1 MKIKTVIIALVVIF
15 ITGLLFKVRIQSGR
29 IDRLETDNTRMDSNI
44 RNLLYE
50 NIQITNLVLS
60 QREVTGKVKRERDSL
75 ALIVKVKPKQ
85 ITKIVTIT
93 NTVHDTIPV
102 PVPSIITGVDKWFI
116 TDSGNCWK
124 WAANAFKQGDSLKVE
139 RTLFEYNNKTTQTFY
154 KKAPHIWFIRI
165 GKWRYL
171 QRISSNCGEPKL
183 QSIEFIK

>member
-1 MKIKTVIIALVVIF
+1 MKIKSILIALVVIF
-15 ITGLLFKVRIQSGR
+15 VTGLLLKVRIQAGK
-29 IDRLETDNTRMDSNI
+29 IDRLETDNTRLDSNI

-60 QREVTGKVKRERDSL
+60 QKEVTGKVKRERDSL
-75 ALIVKVKPKQ
+75 AKELEVKPKQ
-85 ITKIVTIT
+85 ITKVVTIT
-93 NTVHDTIPV
+93 NTVHDTIKESIPV
-102 PVPSIITGVDKWFI
+102 YITGQDTWQI
-116 TDSGNCWK
+116 ADSGECWK